1 MQKVLVVEDESNI
14 RELIVYNLRENGY
27 ETITAADGEL
37 GLALAVSEKPDLIL
51 LDVMMPGKSGLDVC
65 RELRETY
72 HLKTPIIMLTA
83 KSEEIDKVLGLEFG
97 ADDYVTKPFGV
108 RELMA
113 RIKAVLRRASA
124 IPSSETKAK
133 GGTKEEIDGTGL
145 IVTGDLTIDINK
157 HEVRVK
163 SRLVELTFK
172 EFELLKTLA
181 GNPGKVMSRDYL
193 LDKVWGYDYI
203 GETRT
208 VDVHVRYLRLKLGE
222 DENFIQTIRGVG
234 YKIH

>member
-145 IVTGDLTIDINK
+145 IVTGDLTIDIDK